1 MRSELSDYAKSGY
14 DRGHMAPSHDMP
26 TKNAMGESFS
36 LAIMVPQLHANNAGI
51 WEELETGS
59 RNLALSEHD
68 VYIVSGP
75 LFEGEKLKQLKKRVM
90 IPTSTFK
97 AIYDATANRAVVY
110 ITPNTAEHTYTVT
123 SVAEAAARL
132 GIDPFPGISPEAKN
146 SSEELISASKKT
158 TCDKQGPNRDSS
170 LPKRR
175 RNLQH

>member
-1 MRSELSDYAKSGY
+1 
-14 DRGHMAPSHDMP
+14 MAPSHDMP